1 MFSHNVFAFN
11 DPAPTVP
18 TFRNQMR
25 QARTKDGW
33 MKSLEWL
40 TEERSGAVKRNVAGC
55 RHRNDNVSGWSAGKW
70 ESHRWQLAEKKRKR
84 HQTL

>member
-1 MFSHNVFAFN
+1 
-11 DPAPTVP
+11 
-18 TFRNQMR
+18 
-25 QARTKDGW
+25 

-70 ESHRWQLAEKKRKR
+70 ESHRWQLAEKKEKAPNFVTNFMDLLNTCSW
-84 HQTL
+84 HSSQAAQTAGTLSFAR